1 MLRKYK
7 DYILLLLLF
16 LSILFISN
24 ISYFIMPNNIDVN
37 SIIDDYTKH
46 LESEYN
52 ELLKINNIDYNA
64 NLNVSISKI
73 LYRDIYDY
81 HNYIIIYKGSNA
93 GIKEN
98 MVVINDLGLV
108 GVITDVSENNSKVQ
122 LITSNESNIS
132 VKINESY
139 GILNVSNG
147 SLIVSDLS
155 NYDNISVGD
164 KIYTSGIGNLIS
176 DIYIGEVS
184 NISLN
189 STNIEKIITVTP
201 AVDFDNLK
209 YIAVI
214 SYD

>member
-1 MLRKYK
+1 
-7 DYILLLLLF
+7 
-16 LSILFISN
+16 
-24 ISYFIMPNNIDVN
+24 MPNDIDVN
-37 SIIDDYTKH
+37 YIMDDYTKH

-64 NLNVSISKI
+64 NLNITISRI

-81 HNYIIIYKGSNA
+81 HNYITIYKGSNA

-108 GVITDVSENNSKVQ
+108 GVITDVSENNSRVR

-139 GILNVSNG
+139 GILKVSNG
-147 SLIVSDLS
+147 TLIVSDLS

-164 KIYTSGIGNLIS
+164 KIYTSGIGNLIG

-189 STNIEKIITVTP
+189 STNIEKIITVAP
-201 AVDFDNLK
+201 SVDFDNLK